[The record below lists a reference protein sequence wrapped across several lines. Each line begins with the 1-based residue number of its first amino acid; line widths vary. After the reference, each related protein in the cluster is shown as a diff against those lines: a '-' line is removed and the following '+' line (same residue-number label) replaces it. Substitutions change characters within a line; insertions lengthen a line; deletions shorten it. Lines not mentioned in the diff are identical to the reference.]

1 MIPASHCPPAKSSE
15 RSRLTRI
22 SASVAIAPL
31 DFGRTFVLQNLG
43 HYDPTA
49 ALGQSHFTKA
59 FMGPSG
65 ICSVAMQPAPGGLL
79 LACEGPDAAEI
90 HAQLLASISASA
102 TGDGYHHFQP
112 QHPVLER
119 LHREQAGLRLVRV
132 PWLFDIA
139 CSAVLQQRVRSTDA
153 MSDWRHIANRF
164 GSRSSAGACA
174 FPSPASLAALA
185 PWQLEALGIDAKRAR
200 TLIALAREIRLN
212 PLRPAM
218 TFAQLRGRLAR
229 VPGVG
234 PWTVET
240 VLGFG
245 AADPDALP
253 LGDLYLP
260 HLVAFTL
267 AGESEGS
274 DTRMIEL
281 LEPFRGQRFRVA
293 RLILGSGIA
302 LPRTGPRRSSDGS
315 LLLVRQR
322 HRNGRRRLPGL
333 VSSSVP
339 TPLSRKKQRGTD
351 LKRQSSRSFL
361 DPFPARKRDCA
372 RVTAP
377 ER

>member
-1 MIPASHCPPAKSSE
+1 M
-15 RSRLTRI
+15 TRI

-112 QHPVLER
+112 QHPVLETAATASR
-119 LHREQAGLRLVRV
+119 RV
-132 PWLFDIA
+132 CGSSASRGCSTIA

-218 TFAQLRGRLAR
+218 TFAQLRGEGWAR

-274 DTRMIEL
+274 DTRMVEL

-302 LPRTGPRRSSDGS
+302 LPRTGPRRSSTEA
-315 LLLVRQR
+315 L
-322 HRNGRRRLPGL
+322 
-333 VSSSVP
+333 
-339 TPLSRKKQRGTD
+339 
-351 LKRQSSRSFL
+351 F
-361 DPFPARKRDCA
+361 
-372 RVTAP
+372 
-377 ER
+377 